1 MEVYDFDLYASLE
14 LEPSSSEAEIKR
26 AYRRLALALHPDRN
40 GGVESEAFLQL
51 KTAYDVLSDAD
62 KRVNYDAYHE
72 SRQFARDRRPLS
84 AREAAWLVDQQKK
97 TWGVREIHPFAV
109 CILCDSCPCPA
120 DGVCYACG
128 MHFCQM
134 CVRKPHCR
142 DGCQPHYP
150 VRNEAHL
157 EERLKE
163 EGAEKARE
171 RKLLAGPS
179 LKWAMHDAEFR
190 RQRDVYRERAR
201 RGADD
206 ELSQYYAWG
215 QTKYT
220 VHLAVWLP
228 SDRAAADVTFEE
240 VEPED
245 AAADGEDAVWVGG
258 GAGQRMTVTPADLPP
273 ILRGVFAHGIDTSR
287 AGEALTFESLHSMT
301 FILPKARPGER
312 WRRLFVGDAD
322 GARELPLGEA
332 PHVVAEEQVDGFAPA
347 DHSRVAQRKETA
359 SEWQEVE
366 VIVRIPEAAEREHV
380 DARIAHNALEVSV
393 DGWGRWRRR
402 LNHRVLE
409 WEDGH
414 QSRAHVDPMNSTW
427 ILTRD
432 GAGRRCVQFILAQ
445 WTEGASKMA
454 IAEIEAQKAK
464 NQWQLL
470 VEDADPFQTFDLV
483 EADMFLRAGAVFK
496 QRSQLSQQAGK
507 LVEELEREAEKRGAL
522 PSSVHSA
529 PFAELWADD
538 AIASGSERQIV
549 TRDDDGAEVEE
560 AAAWWARTEAEEAER
575 WNGRVRAARQAAA
588 ERREEAA
595 RREAE
600 AEAHARAR
608 GGARRG
614 GGRAARER
622 RRAQQKENRELA
634 KRTLAAAAAEAAA
647 SGGGSGG
654 GEQPTQ
660 PVVGRRLEEMMGA
673 AEAREA
679 AAAAARANP
688 PPPKPILPAAA
699 AATTAASRAARTA
712 GLPEHVRAGVP
723 EEQRPASPASPSAP
737 PPPAPPPVA
746 RRRRRRARRTAC
758 RRQPRQERV
767 LVRGRRRQREGE
779 RAARAGVRRA
789 RRRRAREGRGGGDVQ
804 RARLPP
810 RGRRRRRRP
819 HPGAAGARRPHRP
832 RALRGEGS
840 AVVATRRRLPREARA
855 AAVDEAHRRVSAKWC
870 KVWLCRGDFTR
881 EKPASTQPR
890 DDSLAREATC
900 GLCGRARTARGT
912 ASLHAVAHRDQGPFR
927 CLESLPSKIVDGVER
942 CAHCYKVRLGA
953 TKVSH
958 AHWIHCPHATRRR
971 YVPHWINTPPT
982 MPPAATPPAAG
993 RAAGRRA
1000 DARRVKYSCSSSP
1013 SPPASRRASCSIQD
1027 SRGTFSAVVPLGC
1040 TPGQQLPVQVPVTNS
1055 PPPPA
1060 TTPPAAPAAM
1070 QPPPQPPPLQPQ
1082 AAPPAAAPPAAA
1094 PAGRCSAVRAAAAAA
1109 GARAAGREAPPPGGG
1124 RRRRG
1129 RRWPAAVRRR
1139 GGPPPGG
1146 GGCRPA
1152 NSGGSRPAACHR
1164 PAAGAAAAPSAGGP
1178 PPAATPPAAI
1188 DNSGRASTTA
1198 PRSASAAH
1206 ACEDFTEI
1214 DHCRHTFCLNCIGAC
1229 KRRITSTLY
1238 RRAEIRSCAM
1248 KARCETATA
1257 SRTTA
1262 TSTIPIDS
1270 KRRRFGIAAR
1280 VAAAEPAS
1288 PCSRRATLI
1297 EIWLDACSWGRAI
1310 VEAADNAA
1318 ATSRRATAPP
1328 YGGDAHRRRRRLDA
1342 ARDDVGPP
1350 PRAVSATAGPHG
1362 RQHEE
1367 EEEDR
1372 SG

>member
-464 NQWQLL
+464 KQWQLL

-560 AAAWWARTEAEEAER
+560 AAVWWARTEAEEAER

-600 AEAHARAR
+600 AEAHAARAAA
-608 GGARRG
+608 ARAEAAE
-614 GGRAARER
+614 RAARER

-634 KRTLAAAAAEAAA
+634 KRTLAAAAA
-647 SGGGSGG
+647 S
-654 GEQPTQ
+654 
-660 PVVGRRLEEMMGA
+660 RRE
-673 AEAREA
+673 
-679 AAAAARANP
+679 
-688 PPPKPILPAAA
+688 
-699 AATTAASRAARTA
+699 
-712 GLPEHVRAGVP
+712 
-723 EEQRPASPASPSAP
+723 
-737 PPPAPPPVA
+737 
-746 RRRRRRARRTAC
+746 RRRQRRRRAADTTA
-758 RRQPRQERV
+758 
-767 LVRGRRRQREGE
+767 
-779 RAARAGVRRA
+779 
-789 RRRRAREGRGGGDVQ
+789 GG
-804 RARLPP
+804 
-810 RGRRRRRRP
+810 
-819 HPGAAGARRPHRP
+819 
-832 RALRGEGS
+832 
-840 AVVATRRRLPREARA
+840 RA
-855 AAVDEAHRRVSAKWC
+855 AA
-870 KVWLCRGDFTR
+870 
-881 EKPASTQPR
+881 
-890 DDSLAREATC
+890 
-900 GLCGRARTARGT
+900 
-912 ASLHAVAHRDQGPFR
+912 
-927 CLESLPSKIVDGVER
+927 
-942 CAHCYKVRLGA
+942 
-953 TKVSH
+953 
-958 AHWIHCPHATRRR
+958 
-971 YVPHWINTPPT
+971 
-982 MPPAATPPAAG
+982 
-993 RAAGRRA
+993 
-1000 DARRVKYSCSSSP
+1000 
-1013 SPPASRRASCSIQD
+1013 
-1027 SRGTFSAVVPLGC
+1027 
-1040 TPGQQLPVQVPVTNS
+1040 
-1055 PPPPA
+1055 
-1060 TTPPAAPAAM
+1060 
-1070 QPPPQPPPLQPQ
+1070 
-1082 AAPPAAAPPAAA
+1082 
-1094 PAGRCSAVRAAAAAA
+1094 
-1109 GARAAGREAPPPGGG
+1109 
-1124 RRRRG
+1124 
-1129 RRWPAAVRRR
+1129 
-1139 GGPPPGG
+1139 
-1146 GGCRPA
+1146 
-1152 NSGGSRPAACHR
+1152 
-1164 PAAGAAAAPSAGGP
+1164 
-1178 PPAATPPAAI
+1178 
-1188 DNSGRASTTA
+1188 
-1198 PRSASAAH
+1198 
-1206 ACEDFTEI
+1206 
-1214 DHCRHTFCLNCIGAC
+1214 
-1229 KRRITSTLY
+1229 
-1238 RRAEIRSCAM
+1238 
-1248 KARCETATA
+1248 
-1257 SRTTA
+1257 
-1262 TSTIPIDS
+1262 
-1270 KRRRFGIAAR
+1270 
-1280 VAAAEPAS
+1280 
-1288 PCSRRATLI
+1288 
-1297 EIWLDACSWGRAI
+1297 
-1310 VEAADNAA
+1310 
-1318 ATSRRATAPP
+1318 
-1328 YGGDAHRRRRRLDA
+1328 
-1342 ARDDVGPP
+1342 
-1350 PRAVSATAGPHG
+1350 
-1362 RQHEE
+1362 
-1367 EEEDR
+1367 
-1372 SG
+1372 